1 MSFNQDKQ
9 EGSTVEIIDDQNKL
23 RAFWDRLGDLSRINV
38 TAPIDLDTS
47 SIITTQNAEADKIG
61 GIKGKPA
68 TEIKAVGLERGKLVA
83 VKNRGGAN
91 DQWEWFHLFAIK
103 KDGRFATELP
113 ITNSP
118 LEVEFDKPPIVLY
131 PDERSG
137 SIKIEKNPNGFVVKK
152 STLDNDP
159 SLNKD
164 RDDGYL
170 ICREDETEFY
180 SLDSKIFQDA
190 LRLEKEVGK

>member
-1 MSFNQDKQ
+1 MS
-9 EGSTVEIIDDQNKL
+9 EAPVVEILDDQNKL
-23 RAFWDRLGDLSRINV
+23 RALWDKLSGLSRINV
-38 TAPIDLDTS
+38 SAPIDFDTS
-47 SIITTQNAEADKIG
+47 SIVTAQDAEADKIG

-68 TEIKAVGLERGKLVA
+68 TEIRAVGLERGKLVA

-91 DQWEWFHLFAIK
+91 DQWEWFHLFTNK

-131 PDERSG
+131 PNERLG
-137 SIKIEKNPNGFVVKK
+137 SIKIEKNPNGFVVKR
-152 STLDNDP
+152 STLDSDP

-164 RDDGYL
+164 RDEGYL
-170 ICREDETEFY
+170 ICREGETQFY
-180 SLDSKIFQDA
+180 SLDPKTFQDA
-190 LRLEKEVGK
+190 LRLEKETKK